1 MFDTLR
7 SRISRGLNSA
17 EKIYVGAVGVDIT
30 LDAEIDI
37 SAATTH
43 EIRYQ
48 KPDGTKGAWT
58 ATIVD
63 DTMLQYITKAGDL
76 DYEGEWKLQIY
87 VELPALTGRG
97 ATVIMHVYED
107 FE

>member
-1 MFDTLR
+1 MFDTLK
-7 SRISRGLNSA
+7 SRVSQELTLA
-17 EKIYVGAVGVDIT
+17 EKVYVGAVGIDIT

-37 SAATTH
+37 STATTH
-43 EIRYQ
+43 EIRYK

-63 DTMLQYITKAGDL
+63 DTTLQYITESGDL

-87 VELPALTGRG
+87 VVLPALTGRG

-107 FE
+107 FD